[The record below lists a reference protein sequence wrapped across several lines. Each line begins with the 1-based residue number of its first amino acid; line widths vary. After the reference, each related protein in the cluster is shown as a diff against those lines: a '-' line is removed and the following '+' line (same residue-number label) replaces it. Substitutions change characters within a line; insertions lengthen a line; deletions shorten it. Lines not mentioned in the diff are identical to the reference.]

1 MLVLLVG
8 PSGAGKDVLLEAA
21 RARLAGDPAF
31 RFVTAVATRA
41 CKAGERHRVVDEAEF
56 GRLRASGAFAL
67 TWRCRGAEYG
77 LAADI
82 VDDLARGRLVV
93 AAATRAVAAEAAA
106 RFPVHVIEVTAPPDV
121 LARRLAARGQDDAVA
136 AAGRMS
142 RAGSLNLPPG
152 RDTIVNDGSIE
163 HGQRKLLA
171 VLARLS
177 ARKLSPG

>member
-21 RARLAGDPAF
+21 RDRLVGNPAF
-31 RFVTAVATRA
+31 RFVTTTTTRA
-41 CKAGERHRVVDEAEF
+41 CKSGERYRVVNEAEF
-56 GRLRASGAFAL
+56 ARMRAAGFFVL
-67 TWRCRGAEYG
+67 TWRSRGAEYG
-77 LAADI
+77 LPIDI
-82 VDDLARGRLVV
+82 VGDLAHGRLVV

-121 LARRLAARGQDDAVA
+121 LARRLAARGQEDAVA

-152 RDTIVNDGSIE
+152 RDIIVNDTSVEQGL
-163 HGQRKLLA
+163 RKLLA

-177 ARKLSPG
+177 ARKPLPG